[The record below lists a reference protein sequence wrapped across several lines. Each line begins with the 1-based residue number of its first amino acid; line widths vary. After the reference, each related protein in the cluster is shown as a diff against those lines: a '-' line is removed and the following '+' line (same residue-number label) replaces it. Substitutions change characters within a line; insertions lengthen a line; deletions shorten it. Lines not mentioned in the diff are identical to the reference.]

1 MGHYQFVSLFAA
13 LLCLL
18 LGAIGAYFV
27 IQARMRARKLQRRDE
42 NQARRERLAAKR
54 IADNGGHPLSA
65 RFSTSDAS
73 SNQSKRSV

>member
-1 MGHYQFVSLFAA
+1 MGQYQFASLIVA

-27 IQARMRARKLQRRDE
+27 VQSRMRARKRQQRDE

-73 SNQSKRSV
+73 GNQSKRSV